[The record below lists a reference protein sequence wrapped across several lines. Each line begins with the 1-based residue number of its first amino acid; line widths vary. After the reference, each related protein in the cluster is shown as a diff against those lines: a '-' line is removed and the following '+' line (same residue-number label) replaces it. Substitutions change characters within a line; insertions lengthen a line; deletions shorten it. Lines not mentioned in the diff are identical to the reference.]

1 MSKAHDPH
9 WRYVAFRLHGEAPL
23 SRRAVQNAVLGR
35 ARREGVPDDEAPQLT
50 RYEWPHAIVRVHHF
64 HLAAVRE
71 WLPRITWAVEAAA
84 RVPVTVETLSSS
96 GTIRALTRRLG
107 VLQERGQP
115 PTREKVGGLN
125 RSGGAGRMD
134 GTGRTGGP
142 TGPHGSTQ
150 PTPPARAPPARR
162 APPTDGPAPAPGR
175 VPRRRQGSSVPPQG
189 GG

>member
-1 MSKAHDPH
+1 MCDRKAHKRGRVASAVSKAHDPH
-9 WRYVAFRLHGEAPL
+9 WRYVAFRLHGETPL

-107 VLQERGQP
+107 ILEERG
-115 PTREKVGGLN
+115 R
-125 RSGGAGRMD
+125 
-134 GTGRTGGP
+134 
-142 TGPHGSTQ
+142 
-150 PTPPARAPPARR
+150 PPARERTDGDRPAKPGRSGPGPRASARSAPSG
-162 APPTDGPAPAPGR
+162 GPAPPPGR
-175 VPRRRQGSSVPPQG
+175 VPRGRQGSSAPSPRG
-189 GG
+189 G